1 MSAEITYVRS
11 EDLLD
16 DSVPSRIARKL
27 GLSRRRQLSGLVLGL
42 VALPLLTLLL
52 DAFNDQ
58 LALDGQVLLYLLLVV
73 VVALVGGAVAAV
85 ISAVAAALLINYFFV
100 DPLHTLTIADPD
112 QAVALV
118 VFVAVAALVSGAVEI
133 AVRRAKA
140 AERARADAE
149 TLSALTGPD
158 LTGGGSLH
166 DVLRHALKTFRMET
180 VALKVREPGSSEWID
195 ADHVG
200 WAPPG
205 TGAPVRF
212 DLAAGPR
219 LRLVGR
225 GPAMFAEDERV
236 LEAFAGA
243 ARTAYEGQRLSGE
256 AEEARN
262 LATVDE
268 QRRALLASVGH
279 DLRTP
284 LAGIKASVSTLRQTD
299 VDWSPEE
306 REELLATIE
315 DSTDRLDAVVRN
327 LLDASRLQAGSLVT
341 RTEAVALDQVVSS
354 AALDLP
360 EASDQIE
367 IHVPEDLPLVRAD
380 PGLLQRVFVNVLDNA
395 VRHGGRGQPIAVT
408 ARAGGESAKIEI
420 VDHGPGVPKDA
431 QSELFEPFR
440 RIGERGEQGLGL
452 GLSVARGFVEAM
464 GGAMVADTTPGGGM
478 TMRIRL
484 ELDEANGRPS
494 DEAP

>member
-1 MSAEITYVRS
+1 M
-11 EDLLD
+11 
-16 DSVPSRIARKL
+16 
-27 GLSRRRQLSGLVLGL
+27 
-42 VALPLLTLLL
+42 
-52 DAFNDQ
+52 
-58 LALDGQVLLYLLLVV
+58 
-73 VVALVGGAVAAV
+73 

-133 AVRRAKA
+133 AVRRAQA
-140 AERARADAE
+140 AERARAEAE

-158 LTGGGSLH
+158 LDGEESLH
-166 DVLRHALKTFRMET
+166 EVLRHALKTFRMET
-180 VALKVREPGSSEWID
+180 VALKVREPGSSEWVD
-195 ADHVG
+195 ADQVG
-200 WAPPG
+200 WGPPG
-205 TGAPVRF
+205 TRRRCASTCRP
-212 DLAAGPR
+212 GPR

-225 GPAMFAEDERV
+225 GPALFAEDERV
-236 LEAFAGA
+236 LETFAAA

-268 QRRALLASVGH
+268 QRTALLAAVGH

-299 VDWSPEE
+299 VEWSPEE

-327 LLDASRLQAGSLVT
+327 LLDASRLQAGSLAV
-341 RTEAVALDQVVSS
+341 RTEAVALDEIVSA

-360 EASDQIE
+360 EAAGQLELD
-367 IHVPEDLPLVRAD
+367 VPEDLPLVKAD
-380 PGLLQRVFVNVLDNA
+380 PGTAPARLRQRP
-395 VRHGGRGQPIAVT
+395 RQRRPP
-408 ARAGGESAKIEI
+408 RRRRSA
-420 VDHGPGVPKDA
+420 DHGQGPRR
-431 QSELFEPFR
+431 SEQRQDRDRRPRPRRARGRRDGLFEPFQR
-440 RIGERGEQGLGL
+440 AGDHGQQGLGL

-484 ELDEANGRPS
+484 ELARTEGNAPKEAGR
-494 DEAP
+494 APGGPEERRDAGARGRRRARAAPGARDQPQGTRLRGDPGGGRHARRWRPPPGAAGRGRTRPRPAGPRRRRA